1 MEIVDLFLNALQTNI
16 SPSSSKIIDYE
27 NTRNSKMQIKNILY
41 THEILNDEIKL
52 EDLVSFSDAE
62 IETLFSALD
71 SEKKDILFKTYNVY
85 KPLFEMYQKIKN
97 KFEGDF
103 EAPQYNEAS
112 KWLNDIVYK
121 INRYLKINNAP
132 SDEFINSLKERNA
145 LYTKY
150 YSLFNGNVL
159 VKPVDDFQ
167 EFNDLLDELNFNDN
181 EKYEIKKFIGIGHIK
196 LLTKKQDDNKELDK
210 YKVIIKSKK
219 EKYQETYELLSKEE
233 GLDIDNANI
242 NDLTNKYNKDENE
255 IRQSLTIIF
264 MEDVIDKVK
273 NNKLDLNSAI
283 LELDNIL
290 EFSRKNREEVVQ
302 EKIVVNSEEQE
313 IINEANEILNN
324 EKDLINSINDEEFS
338 KYLAQSINTEGE
350 ESIKYQIVSLLLALH
365 GELEKYNNIKDI
377 DKLKDMVVNNI
388 KDYIEAYKTL
398 KSKLNN

>member
-16 SPSSSKIIDYE
+16 SSSSSKIIDYE

-62 IETLFSALD
+62 IETLFGALD

-242 NDLTNKYNKDENE
+242 NDLINKYNKDENE

-290 EFSRKNREEVVQ
+290 EFSRKNREEVET

-365 GELEKYNNIKDI
+365 GELEKYNNVKDI

>member
-1 MEIVDLFLNALQTNI
+1 MEIIDLFLNALQTNI
-16 SPSSSKIIDYE
+16 SSSSSKIIDYE

-62 IETLFSALD
+62 IETLFGALD

-132 SDEFINSLKERNA
+132 SDDFINSLKERNA

-290 EFSRKNREEVVQ
+290 EFSRKNREEVET